1 MGFSRGFGTRDTPC
15 TFAACKK
22 MWDEASTRKLAK
34 GYLKLG
40 DNTELHYSGYDG
52 GFFYATFHNST
63 IVKYYPEYKVIDGC
77 GYEDSP
83 TTQQRI
89 SALTGCWMGNDS
101 SLGFE
106 QRVRVSGYPYFDGM
120 RIDNYGKVLEA
131 DQRPDYKTVTKKEV
145 TQAYT
150 NLFRKLE
157 RVTIG
162 RWELGEWPDGM
173 PLPEGSP
180 FAALMLIEEQF
191 AKGDM
196 FVQHDV
202 FAIAIRPVVVVLHK
216 ANDLRAVLKHIK
228 ETYRADYVRRNDGY
242 ETLEVKK

>member
-1 MGFSRGFGTRDTPC
+1 MGFSRGFGTRDTPR
-15 TFAACKK
+15 TFAACRK
-22 MWDEASTRKLAK
+22 MWGEASTRKLAK

-40 DNTELHYSGYDG
+40 DNTELHYSEYDG
-52 GFFYATFHNST
+52 GFFYATFHNNT
-63 IVKYYPEYKVIDGC
+63 IVKYFPEYKTIHGY
-77 GYEDSP
+77 GYEGSP
-83 TTQQRI
+83 TTQDRI
-89 SALTGCWMGNDS
+89 KALAGCHMHSNAA
-101 SLGFE
+101 LGYE
-106 QRVRVSGYPYFDGM
+106 QGVRVNGFPFFDGM
-120 RIDNYGKVLEA
+120 RITNEGHVFPE
-131 DQRPDYKTVTKKEV
+131 DQKADYKTVTKKEV

-150 NLFRKLE
+150 NLFHKLE

-196 FVQHDV
+196 FVPHDV
-202 FAIAIRPVVVVLHK
+202 FAIAIRPAAALHK
-216 ANDLRAVLKHIK
+216 ANDLRAVLKCIK
-228 ETYRADYVRRNDGY
+228 EKYRHDYVRRNDGY

>member
-1 MGFSRGFGTRDTPC
+1 MGFPRGFGTRDTPR

-22 MWDEASTRKLAK
+22 MWDNASPRKLAK

-40 DNTELHYSGYDG
+40 DNTELHYADYETG

-63 IVKYYPEYKVIDGC
+63 IVKYYPEYKVIDAC
-77 GYEDSP
+77 RHSTSP

-89 SALTGCWMGNDS
+89 AALAGVHMHSNSALGY
-101 SLGFE
+101 E
-106 QRVRVSGYPYFDGM
+106 QGVRVGGYPYFAGM
-120 RIDNYGKVLEA
+120 RIDNYGKVFPE
-131 DQRPDYKTVTKKEV
+131 DQKADYKTVTKKEV
-145 TQAYT
+145 TQRYT

-157 RVTIG
+157 KATIG

-196 FVQHDV
+196 FVPHDV
-202 FAIAIRPVVVVLHK
+202 FAIAIRPAAALHK

-242 ETLEVKK
+242 ETLEVRK

>member
-1 MGFSRGFGTRDTPC
+1 MGFSRGFGTWGTPR

-40 DNTELHYSGYDG
+40 DNTELRYSGYDG
-52 GFFYATFHNST
+52 GFFYATFHNNT
-63 IVKYYPEYKVIDGC
+63 IVKYFPEYKTIHGC
-77 GYEDSP
+77 GYEGSP
-83 TTQQRI
+83 TTQGRI
-89 SALTGCWMGNDS
+89 RALAGVHMHSNSALGY
-101 SLGFE
+101 E
-106 QRVRVSGYPYFDGM
+106 QGVRVGGYPYFAGM
-120 RIDNYGKVLEA
+120 RIDNYGKVFPE
-131 DQRPDYKTVTKKEV
+131 DQKADYKTVTKKEV
-145 TQAYT
+145 TQRYT

-157 RVTIG
+157 KVTIG

-196 FVQHDV
+196 FVPHDV
-202 FAIAIRPVVVVLHK
+202 FAIAIRPAAGIHK
-216 ANDLRAVLKHIK
+216 TGDLRAVLKCIK
-228 ETYRADYVRRNDGY
+228 ETYRSDYVRRNDGY